1 VIGQGNEKAEL
12 EVLSMRENEEK
23 KGRDGGQREKKM
35 EEEEEVEDGADQGG
49 LEELNVARNFIVG
62 QWNSVVV
69 YFSFQSRQLVIV
81 LLRSVFLA
89 WEFCGKRFTI
99 IILAGII

>member
-1 VIGQGNEKAEL
+1 
-12 EVLSMRENEEK
+12 MRENEEK

-62 QWNSVVV
+62 Q
-69 YFSFQSRQLVIV
+69 
-81 LLRSVFLA
+81 
-89 WEFCGKRFTI
+89 
-99 IILAGII
+99 

>member
-1 VIGQGNEKAEL
+1 MIGQGNEKAEL

-23 KGRDGGQREKKM
+23 NGRDGGQREKKM

-62 QWNSVVV
+62 Q
-69 YFSFQSRQLVIV
+69 
-81 LLRSVFLA
+81 
-89 WEFCGKRFTI
+89 
-99 IILAGII
+99 